1 MAKRPLVKCKYCG
14 KSLDRDTEEY
24 VQIKNRYAHKY
35 CADHP
40 VETLVQDDRARIMDF
55 IQNKFGVEAD
65 YSKTQRLLNKY
76 ISEGMTASGVLKT
89 LQYYY
94 DITGHSTV
102 DSMGSIGIVP
112 YVYKEA
118 KEYYQKSW
126 DANRFNEQAEFKMDT
141 VSLTI
146 ENPQTKTPKKQ
157 SFFDFLDREANGEQ
171 I

>member
-14 KSLDRDTEEY
+14 KPLDRDTEEY
-24 VQIKNRYAHKY
+24 VQIKTRYAHKY

-40 VETLVQDDRARIMDF
+40 TETLVQDDRERILSF
-55 IQNKFGVEAD
+55 IQNKFGTEAD
-65 YSKTQRLLNKY
+65 YAKTQRLLTKY
-76 ISEGMTASGVLKT
+76 LSEGMTASGVLKT

-94 DITGHSTV
+94 DVTGHSTA

-146 ENPQTKTPKKQ
+146 GNPQPKTSKKQ
-157 SFFDFLDREANGEQ
+157 TFFNFLDKEDNGE
-171 I
+171 